1 VYEFL
6 ASKFGRNNVFIA
18 TSNKVDG
25 EKSPFTFSEKAYFMQ
40 LAGVPADRIVQ
51 ATNPYQIENIL
62 QTSNIQV
69 NSANTVVIFAVSE
82 KDMAENPR
90 FKSWT
95 KKDGSPAYFQPLQD
109 IKNTKNMTEHGYIL
123 TVPTF
128 DFNVLG
134 QPMRSGT
141 ELRRMY
147 IEADAKTRQ
156 AIIKDLFGKYTAEAE
171 QIMTNKLAP
180 AAPTSV
186 QMIPHPTEPQA
197 ALGEHIV
204 KHGSQYRL
212 LSKHGNKN
220 LGTFP
225 TKAAAEKHER
235 EVQYFK
241 HAGESVEEGSLSNM
255 RDYFNAVDP
264 ARPVVLNPI
273 SNKMPPEIINILTRI
288 NNNEPVSKEDYY
300 KLVAYRRPKQDAETL
315 TKRDM
320 AEGDDFST
328 GELDFRGDPVK
339 ITPIARKAIALLVKA
354 SLDDRMLAN
363 DIRDPRDWNDYM
375 EDQARRGNLKSQA
388 VSENANH
395 WYDAG
400 KKDALRGVKPNPRT
414 YLPALK
420 DKSARHPEEVDYY
433 MTGYKSVSKGVAEAF
448 DSAAFDRHMDRL
460 RAQKELE
467 KTDPLRALVGQLH
480 RDDAHAAKMKQR
492 TPSTDDTNIH
502 SPFHSSQGVNVG
514 EAQGGTSVKAWATQV
529 RNEHGSDVKFT
540 NDKHGGGTVNR
551 AIARNAQ
558 GETVGVYNRRTGD
571 ATVFEPTQGIAE
583 VSDAT
588 LQNYKRTSAG
598 DAINRQNIA
607 NRSGEKDPK
616 IAKRNAGQAVAQ
628 KKLDTSVAEDAGG
641 VGVIANKKQAND
653 PRYSTSLTK
662 DVQPGQLAK
671 NLKAFNLTKKG

>member
-1 VYEFL
+1 MYISELSSPQLLVIYPGRFQPFHKGHHAVYEFL

-25 EKSPFTFSEKAYFMQ
+25 DKSPFTFSEKAYFMQ

-82 KDMAENPR
+82 KDMSENPR

-186 QMIPHPTEPQA
+186 QMTPHPTEPQA

-241 HAGESVEEGSLSNM
+241 HAGESVEEG
-255 RDYFNAVDP
+255 
-264 ARPVVLNPI
+264 
-273 SNKMPPEIINILTRI
+273 E
-288 NNNEPVSKEDYY
+288 
-300 KLVAYRRPKQDAETL
+300 
-315 TKRDM
+315 
-320 AEGDDFST
+320 DFST

-375 EDQARRGNLKSQA
+375 KDQARRGNLKSQG
-388 VSENANH
+388 VTENTNGLDTS
-395 WYDAG
+395 DAEMQ
-400 KKDALRGVKPNPRT
+400 RT
-414 YLPALK
+414 VGFAKAHYPGAKTPSGAFHKFVQRSLAHAKEDDTEQNIALK
-420 DKSARHPEEVDYY
+420 KLAAEILAIKQQIASTKQLGQLAEAAMDTPQQKQVRAAITAGLQASASQVGHAENFIDMISRIDPDGTIVMVPAQSSGNIHVPDIRRLLAFGGMPGAKIVDY
-433 MTGYKSVSKGVAEAF
+433 SS
-448 DSAAFDRHMDRL
+448 DQ
-460 RAQKELE
+460 RADPQNPQHATWVKE
-467 KTDPLRALVGQLH
+467 
-480 RDDAHAAKMKQR
+480 KQ
-492 TPSTDDTNIH
+492 
-502 SPFHSSQGVNVG
+502 
-514 EAQGGTSVKAWATQV
+514 A
-529 RNEHGSDVKFT
+529 
-540 NDKHGGGTVNR
+540 
-551 AIARNAQ
+551 
-558 GETVGVYNRRTGD
+558 
-571 ATVFEPTQGIAE
+571 QGIA
-583 VSDAT
+583 
-588 LQNYKRTSAG
+588 
-598 DAINRQNIA
+598 
-607 NRSGEKDPK
+607 
-616 IAKRNAGQAVAQ
+616 
-628 KKLDTSVAEDAGG
+628 VAEDAGG
-641 VGVIANKKQAND
+641 VGVIASKKQAND

-662 DVQPGQLAK
+662 DVQPGQIAK